1 MGEPKTPPAD
11 PAEKKEP
18 KTPPADPA
26 LAGDDL
32 EELQAVQQRMLSE
45 LETIN
50 KKLTKAE
57 PPEVNPEE
65 SIKAYFSEFI
75 KKEE

>member
-1 MGEPKTPPAD
+1 MEEEPKTPGTDPEEKKTPGTD
-11 PAEKKEP
+11 PA
-18 KTPPADPA
+18 PA
-26 LAGDDL
+26 GEDL

-57 PPEVNPEE
+57 PPKVNLEE